1 MRLQGKNAIVTGASR
16 GIGRAIALSFAK
28 EGANIAFTYTKD
40 EEGAGITRRLLED
53 EGVRALAVCADGS
66 DEEQAAKLVKEA
78 TDGLGPVHILV
89 NNAGIT
95 RDNLLL
101 RMSADDFDR
110 VLDVNLKS
118 AFLLTKACARG
129 MMKQR
134 YGKIINISSVVGVF
148 GNAGQANYAAS
159 KAGLIGLT
167 KTVAKELGSRGIRVN
182 AVAPGFIQTDM
193 TEALPEEVKE
203 KMLGSVSLGSFGT
216 PDDVAALC
224 VFLASGDADYITGQV
239 LHVDG
244 GMA

>member
-167 KTVAKELGSRGIRVN
+167 KTVAKELGSRGY
-182 AVAPGFIQTDM
+182 
-193 TEALPEEVKE
+193 
-203 KMLGSVSLGSFGT
+203 GSMRWH
-216 PDDVAALC
+216 P
-224 VFLASGDADYITGQV
+224 V
-239 LHVDG
+239 LFKRI
-244 GMA
+244 

>member
-66 DEEQAAKLVKEA
+66 EEEQAAKLVKEA

>member
-1 MRLQGKNAIVTGASR
+1 M
-16 GIGRAIALSFAK
+16 
-28 EGANIAFTYTKD
+28 
-40 EEGAGITRRLLED
+40 
-53 EGVRALAVCADGS
+53 
-66 DEEQAAKLVKEA
+66 
-78 TDGLGPVHILV
+78 GPVHILV